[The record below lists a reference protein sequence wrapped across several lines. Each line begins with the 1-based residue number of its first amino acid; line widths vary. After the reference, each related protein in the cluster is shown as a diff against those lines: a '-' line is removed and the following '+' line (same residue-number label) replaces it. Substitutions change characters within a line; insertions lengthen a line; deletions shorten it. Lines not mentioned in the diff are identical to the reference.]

1 MCAGGEQYDSGLT
14 TGQADKNMFPADACT
29 GDSGGPLECFSQ
41 AGERYLCG
49 IVSFGPGPPGC
60 GTEPGSYTKVNH
72 PANLAFISSIADL
85 EPVVKT
91 DWITD
96 PQTFQFTGRNEKSSK
111 VQLVSWSVHLQ
122 VELVVTMKILV
133 S

>member
-1 MCAGGEQYDSGLT
+1 MEKSNLKRGTKTALFD
-14 TGQADKNMFPADACT
+14 
-29 GDSGGPLECFSQ
+29 FSFFFR

-96 PQTFQFTGRNEKSSK
+96 PHTFQFTGRNEKSSK

-133 S
+133 SYNYSYNQL